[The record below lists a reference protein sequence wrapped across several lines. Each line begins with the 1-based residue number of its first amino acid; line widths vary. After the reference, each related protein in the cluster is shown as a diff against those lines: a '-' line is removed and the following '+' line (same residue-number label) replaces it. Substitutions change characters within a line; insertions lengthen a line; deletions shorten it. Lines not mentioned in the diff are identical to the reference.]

1 VAVILPGT
9 PPAPGPAGPS
19 SKFTGTGPAVDGE
32 IGPDGVNY
40 GVLFETMVR
49 AWAKSRMSSA
59 GSTVTL
65 EAFAFSFAR
74 RCVFFSLIHRSHSIS
89 FTRAQGIP
97 KYKIGFGRGKGWESW
112 ERLVE
117 GGGGHGAHDVCSR
130 ACQAIAADMKQ

>member
-1 VAVILPGT
+1 VTVVQPGT

-74 RCVFFSLIHRSHSIS
+74 RCV
-89 FTRAQGIP
+89 
-97 KYKIGFGRGKGWESW
+97 
-112 ERLVE
+112 
-117 GGGGHGAHDVCSR
+117 CSR
-130 ACQAIAADMKQ
+130 ACQAITAYMKQ